1 MRAAGVPLLGQ
12 ASLEV
17 RSRASKLRLICDV
30 EESRSATARGHIT
43 CGSWAQYTTRKARLT
58 AYHQLLLYEF
68 PWRKLRRRMGV
79 EALRAVAIELGLKKA
94 GRGKGG
100 GRASILLSLELSW
113 APVDA
118 ELSTSG
124 RCVGPRGRNPP
135 SNPQTNAKP

>member
-43 CGSWAQYTTRKARLT
+43 CGSWAQYTIREARLT

-79 EALRAVAIELGLKKA
+79 EALRAVAIELGKKK
-94 GRGKGG
+94 RGG
-100 GRASILLSLELSW
+100 GRGGAGFHITI
-113 APVDA
+113 P
-118 ELSTSG
+118 
-124 RCVGPRGRNPP
+124 
-135 SNPQTNAKP
+135 

>member
-43 CGSWAQYTTRKARLT
+43 CGSWAQYTIREARLT

-79 EALRAVAIELGLKKA
+79 EALRAVAIELGKKKRGG
-94 GRGKGG
+94 GRG